1 MDFQFNIL
9 DFERFL
15 QENSAVK
22 AALSDVSQS
31 RGIDKG
37 KIIVAQ
43 EDPGQDI
50 YLLRMGRAK
59 AVIFSEGGHEIHLAD
74 FMPGTLFGEMAALL
88 NARRTSNVIAQTKAT
103 VDIIPAVEFNS
114 LMRRYPELALY
125 MTQMLAKRLQKTS
138 QSLFEGH
145 VFTVTQRV
153 YQDLLRR
160 SEQDMSDSERLRLT
174 PAPSVTT
181 LSKSLNVTREAASRA
196 VTKLA
201 QQGLVKKHKG
211 YWDIIRPQFD
221 NI

>member
-22 AALSDVSQS
+22 AALRDVSQS
-31 RGIDKG
+31 RSIDKG

-160 SEQDMSDSERLRLT
+160 SEQDISDSERSRLT

-211 YWDIIRPQFD
+211 YWDIIHPQFD

>member
-15 QENSAVK
+15 QENSDVK
-22 AALSDVSQS
+22 FALSDVSQS
-31 RGIDKG
+31 RSIDKG

-145 VFTVTQRV
+145 VFTVTQRI